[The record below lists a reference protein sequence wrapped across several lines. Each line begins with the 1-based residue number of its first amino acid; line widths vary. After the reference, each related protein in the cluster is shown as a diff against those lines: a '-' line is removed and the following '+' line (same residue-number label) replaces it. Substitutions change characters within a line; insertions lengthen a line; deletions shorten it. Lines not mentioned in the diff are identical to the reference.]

1 MRSIISKKKMFML
14 LGILSVWL
22 LFFQSVAWSVQ
33 NSLELHSGT
42 VKIIRSGKS
51 QILQK
56 AGETYSLSANDRLQ
70 TGENTQVTLYLNDRK
85 NMVKLFSH
93 SFFKLDDI
101 SEQENNVALFTGK
114 ANFSV
119 KPLPGSSG
127 AGEDESKIGKKDKAT
142 ARELKDKLG
151 GDLKGSLAK
160 LGKSKLSR
168 KKKRFKVRTVS
179 AVIGVRGTKFVLA
192 TGSFSPNRADL
203 LVLPEKEPG
212 TKSEATLANTKL
224 SEYEEKVGPGEVSR
238 VVENRGPTV
247 SVTISPEAI
256 ARIAEADGPDS
267 FQGVEFGLSESIDY
281 IQERQRKEDE
291 TPRFDEKINAED
303 EFLEQL
309 DRLEELET
317 VVSNAEN
324 AIDSAKSKILIL
336 SMTFTNR

>member
-1 MRSIISKKKMFML
+1 MRSIISKKKIFLL

-22 LFFQSVAWSVQ
+22 LFFKSAAWSVQ

-42 VKIIRSGKS
+42 VKIIRTGKS

-56 AGETYSLSANDRLQ
+56 AGKTYSLSANDRLQ
-70 TGENTQVTLYLNDRK
+70 TGENTQVTLYLNDRD

-238 VVENRGPTV
+238 VVEDRGPTV
-247 SVTISPEAI
+247 SVTISPEEI

-267 FQGVEFGLSESIDY
+267 FQGVEFGLSESIDS
-281 IQERQRKEDE
+281 IQERQRREDE
-291 TPRFDEKINAED
+291 TPRFDEKIDAED

>member
-1 MRSIISKKKMFML
+1 ML

-22 LFFQSVAWSVQ
+22 LFFQSAAWSVQ

-70 TGENTQVTLYLNDRK
+70 TGENTQVTLYLNDRD

-142 ARELKDKLG
+142 ARELKNKLG
-151 GDLKGSLAK
+151 GELKGSLAK

-212 TKSEATLANTKL
+212 TKSEATLANTEL

-238 VVENRGPTV
+238 VVEDRGPTV
-247 SVTISPEAI
+247 SVTISPEEI

-267 FQGVEFGLSESIDY
+267 FQGVEFGLSESIDS
-281 IQERQRKEDE
+281 IQERQRREDE
-291 TPRFDEKINAED
+291 TPRFDEEIDTEG

-324 AIDSAKSKILIL
+324 AIDSAKSKFLIL
-336 SMTFTNR
+336 SMTFTSR

>member
-1 MRSIISKKKMFML
+1 ML

-22 LFFQSVAWSVQ
+22 LFFQSAAWSVQ

-70 TGENTQVTLYLNDRK
+70 TGENTQVTLYLNDRD

-238 VVENRGPTV
+238 VVEDRGPTV
-247 SVTISPEAI
+247 SVTISPEEI

-267 FQGVEFGLSESIDY
+267 FQGVEFGLSESIDS
-281 IQERQRKEDE
+281 IQERQRREDE
-291 TPRFDEKINAED
+291 TPRFDEKIDAED
-303 EFLEQL
+303 EFIEQL

>member
-1 MRSIISKKKMFML
+1 ML

-22 LFFQSVAWSVQ
+22 LFFQSAAWSVQ

-70 TGENTQVTLYLNDRK
+70 TGENTQVTLYLNDRD

-142 ARELKDKLG
+142 ARELKAKLG
-151 GDLKGSLAK
+151 GNLKGSLAK

-238 VVENRGPTV
+238 VVEDRGPTV
-247 SVTISPEAI
+247 SVTISPEEI

-267 FQGVEFGLSESIDY
+267 FQGVEFGLSESIDS
-281 IQERQRKEDE
+281 IQERQRREDK
-291 TPRFDEKINAED
+291 TPRFDEKIDAEG

>member
-1 MRSIISKKKMFML
+1 ML

-22 LFFQSVAWSVQ
+22 LFFQSAAWSVQ

-70 TGENTQVTLYLNDRK
+70 TGENTQVTLYLNDRD

-247 SVTISPEAI
+247 SVTISPEEI

-267 FQGVEFGLSESIDY
+267 FQGVEFGLSESIDS
-281 IQERQRKEDE
+281 IKERQRREDKI
-291 TPRFDEKINAED
+291 PRFDEKVDAEG

>member
-1 MRSIISKKKMFML
+1 ML

-22 LFFQSVAWSVQ
+22 LFFQSAAWSVL

-51 QILQK
+51 KILQK
-56 AGETYSLSANDRLQ
+56 AGKTYSLSANDRLQ
-70 TGENTQVTLYLNDRK
+70 TGENTQVTLYLNDRD

-142 ARELKDKLG
+142 AGELKDKLG
-151 GDLKGSLAK
+151 GELKGSLAK

-212 TKSEATLANTKL
+212 TKSEVNLANAKL
-224 SEYEEKVGPGEVSR
+224 LKYKEKVGSGEVSR
-238 VVENRGPTV
+238 VVEDRGPTFSKAAPLEV
-247 SVTISPEAI
+247 I
-256 ARIAEADGPDS
+256 ARIVEADGYDI
-267 FQGVEFGLSESIDY
+267 FQMVEFGLSESIDS
-281 IQERQRKEDE
+281 IRERLSREDE
-291 TPRFDEKINAED
+291 TPRFDENIDTEG
-303 EFLEQL
+303 EFIEQL

>member
-1 MRSIISKKKMFML
+1 ML

-22 LFFQSVAWSVQ
+22 LFFQSAAWSVQ

-70 TGENTQVTLYLNDRK
+70 TGENTQVTLYLNDRD

-151 GDLKGSLAK
+151 GELKGSLAK

-212 TKSEATLANTKL
+212 TKSEATLANTKI

-247 SVTISPEAI
+247 SVTISPEEI

-267 FQGVEFGLSESIDY
+267 FQGVEFGLSESIDS
-281 IQERQRKEDE
+281 IKERQRREDE
-291 TPRFDEKINAED
+291 TPRFDEKIDAEG

>member
-1 MRSIISKKKMFML
+1 ML

-22 LFFQSVAWSVQ
+22 PFFKSSVWSVQ

-70 TGENTQVTLYLNDRK
+70 TGENTQVTLYLNDRD

-142 ARELKDKLG
+142 AVEFKDKLG
-151 GDLKGSLAK
+151 GELKGSLAK

-212 TKSEATLANTKL
+212 TKSEATLANTKI

-238 VVENRGPTV
+238 VVEDRGPTV
-247 SVTISPEAI
+247 SVTISPEEI

-267 FQGVEFGLSESIDY
+267 FQGVEFGLSESIDS
-281 IQERQRKEDE
+281 IKERQRREDE
-291 TPRFDEKINAED
+291 TPRFDEKIDPEG

-309 DRLEELET
+309 DRLDELET
-317 VVSNAEN
+317 IVSNAEN
-324 AIDSAKSKILIL
+324 AVDSAKRKLLIL

>member
-1 MRSIISKKKMFML
+1 ML

-22 LFFQSVAWSVQ
+22 LFFQSAAWSVQ

-70 TGENTQVTLYLNDRK
+70 TGENTQVTLYLNDRD

-224 SEYEEKVGPGEVSR
+224 SKYEEKVGSGEVSR
-238 VVENRGPTV
+238 VVEDRGPTV
-247 SVTISPEAI
+247 SVTISPEEI
-256 ARIAEADGPDS
+256 ARIAEAEGPDS
-267 FQGVEFGLSESIDY
+267 FQGVEFGLSESIDS
-281 IQERQRKEDE
+281 IKERQRKEDE
-291 TPRFDEKINAED
+291 TPRFDEKIDTEG

>member
-1 MRSIISKKKMFML
+1 ML
-14 LGILSVWL
+14 LGILFVWL
-22 LFFQSVAWSVQ
+22 LFFQSAAWSVQ

-56 AGETYSLSANDRLQ
+56 AGKTYSLSANDRLQ
-70 TGENTQVTLYLNDRK
+70 TGENTQVTLYLNDRD
-85 NMVKLFSH
+85 NVVKLFSN

-101 SEQENNVALFTGK
+101 SDKENNVALFTGK

-119 KPLPGSSG
+119 KPLPGPSG
-127 AGEDESKIGKKDKAT
+127 TGEDESKIGEKDKAT
-142 ARELKDKLG
+142 ASGLKAKLG

-179 AVIGVRGTKFVLA
+179 AIIGVRGTKFVLA

-212 TKSEATLANTKL
+212 TKSEATLANKKL
-224 SEYEEKVGPGEVSR
+224 SDFEEKVGAGKVSR

-247 SVTISPEAI
+247 SVTVSPEEI
-256 ARIAEADGPDS
+256 ARIVEADGSDS
-267 FQGVEFGLSESIDY
+267 FQGVEFGLAESIDS
-281 IQERQRKEDE
+281 IQERQRREDK
-291 TPRFDEKINAED
+291 TPRFDERIDAED

-309 DRLEELET
+309 DRLEEIET
-317 VVSNAEN
+317 VVSNAES
-324 AIDSAKSKILIL
+324 AVDSVKSKILIL
-336 SMTFTNR
+336 SMTLTNR

>member
-1 MRSIISKKKMFML
+1 ML
-14 LGILSVWL
+14 LGILSLWL
-22 LFFQSVAWSVQ
+22 LFFQSAAWSVQ

-56 AGETYSLSANDRLQ
+56 AGKTYSLSANDRLQ
-70 TGENTQVTLYLNDRK
+70 TGENTQVTLYLNDRD

-127 AGEDESKIGKKDKAT
+127 AG
-142 ARELKDKLG
+142 ELKDKLG

-192 TGSFSPNRADL
+192 TGSFSLNRADL

-212 TKSEATLANTKL
+212 TKSEATLANTKI

-238 VVENRGPTV
+238 VVEDRGPTV
-247 SVTISPEAI
+247 SVTISPEEI

-267 FQGVEFGLSESIDY
+267 FQGVEFGLSESIDS
-281 IQERQRKEDE
+281 IQERQRREDE
-291 TPRFDEKINAED
+291 TPRFDEKIDAEG

>member
-1 MRSIISKKKMFML
+1 MFLL
-14 LGILSVWL
+14 LGILSVWM
-22 LFFQSVAWSVQ
+22 LFFKSVAWSEQ

-42 VKIIRSGKS
+42 VKIVRSGKS
-51 QILQK
+51 HILQK
-56 AGETYSLSANDRLQ
+56 AGETYLLSANDRLQ
-70 TGENTQVTLYLNDRK
+70 TGENTQVTLYLNDRD
-85 NMVKLFSH
+85 NVVKLFSH
-93 SFFKLDDI
+93 SFLKLDDI
-101 SEQENNVALFTGK
+101 SEKENNVALFTGK

-119 KPLPGSSG
+119 KPLTGASG
-127 AGEDESKIGKKDKAT
+127 AGEDDSQIGKKEESTASKFKA
-142 ARELKDKLG
+142 KLG
-151 GDLKGSLAK
+151 GDLKGGLTK

-224 SEYEEKVGPGEVSR
+224 SEYEEKVGPGEISR
-238 VVENRGPTV
+238 VVENRGPSV
-247 SVTISPEAI
+247 SVTISPEEI
-256 ARIAEADGPDS
+256 ARIAEGDGPDS
-267 FQGVEFGLSESIDY
+267 FKGVEFGLSESIDS
-281 IQERQRKEDE
+281 IKERQRREDD
-291 TPRFDEKINAED
+291 TPRFDEATDSEG

-317 VVSNAEN
+317 VVRNAEN
-324 AIDSAKSKILIL
+324 AIDSTKSKFLIL

>member
-1 MRSIISKKKMFML
+1 ML

-22 LFFQSVAWSVQ
+22 LFFQSAAWSVQ

-70 TGENTQVTLYLNDRK
+70 TGENTQVTLYLNDRD

-101 SEQENNVALFTGK
+101 SEQENNVALLTGK

-119 KPLPGSSG
+119 KPIPGSSG

-142 ARELKDKLG
+142 AVEFKDKLG
-151 GDLKGSLAK
+151 GELKGSLAK

-179 AVIGVRGTKFVLA
+179 AVVGVRGTKFVLA

-224 SEYEEKVGPGEVSR
+224 SEYEEKVGSGEVSR
-238 VVENRGPTV
+238 LVEDRGPTV
-247 SVTISPEAI
+247 SKAASLEVI
-256 ARIAEADGPDS
+256 ARIVEADGYDI
-267 FQGVEFGLSESIDY
+267 FQMVEFGLSESIDS
-281 IQERQRKEDE
+281 IRERLRREDE
-291 TPRFDEKINAED
+291 TPRFDEKIDTEG

>member
-1 MRSIISKKKMFML
+1 ML

-22 LFFQSVAWSVQ
+22 LFFQSAAWSVQ

-70 TGENTQVTLYLNDRK
+70 TGENTQVTLYLNDRD

-142 ARELKDKLG
+142 AVEFKDKLG
-151 GDLKGSLAK
+151 GELKGSLAK

-192 TGSFSPNRADL
+192 TGSFSLNRSDL

-212 TKSEATLANTKL
+212 TKSEATLANKKL
-224 SEYEEKVGPGEVSR
+224 KEYEEKVGSGEVSR
-238 VVENRGPTV
+238 LVEDRGPTV
-247 SVTISPEAI
+247 SKAASLEMI
-256 ARIAEADGPDS
+256 ARIVEADGYDI
-267 FQGVEFGLSESIDY
+267 FQMVEFGLSESIAS
-281 IQERQRKEDE
+281 IRERLIREDE
-291 TPRFDEKINAED
+291 TPRFDEKIDAES

>member
-1 MRSIISKKKMFML
+1 ML

-22 LFFQSVAWSVQ
+22 LFFQSAAWSVQ

-70 TGENTQVTLYLNDRK
+70 TGENTQVTLYLNDRD

-142 ARELKDKLG
+142 AVEFKDKLG
-151 GDLKGSLAK
+151 GELKGSLAK

-179 AVIGVRGTKFVLA
+179 AVIAVRGTKFVLA

-247 SVTISPEAI
+247 SVTISPEEI
-256 ARIAEADGPDS
+256 ARIAEADGSDS
-267 FQGVEFGLSESIDY
+267 FQGVEFGLSESIDS
-281 IQERQRKEDE
+281 IQERLRRDDE
-291 TPRFDEKINAED
+291 TPRFDEKIDTEG

>member
-1 MRSIISKKKMFML
+1 ML

-22 LFFQSVAWSVQ
+22 LFFQSAAWSVQ

-70 TGENTQVTLYLNDRK
+70 TGENTQVTLYLNDRD

-119 KPLPGSSG
+119 KPIPGSSG
-127 AGEDESKIGKKDKAT
+127 AEKDESKIGKKDKAT

-151 GDLKGSLAK
+151 GELKGSLAK

-247 SVTISPEAI
+247 SVTISPEEI

-267 FQGVEFGLSESIDY
+267 FQGVEFGLSESIGS
-281 IQERQRKEDE
+281 IQERQRREDE
-291 TPRFDEKINAED
+291 TPRFDEEIEAED
-303 EFLEQL
+303 ELLEQL

-324 AIDSAKSKILIL
+324 AIDSAKSKFLIL

>member
-1 MRSIISKKKMFML
+1 ML

-22 LFFQSVAWSVQ
+22 LFFQSAAWSVQ

-70 TGENTQVTLYLNDRK
+70 TGENTQVTLYLNDRD

-119 KPLPGSSG
+119 KPLPGSSE

-142 ARELKDKLG
+142 ASELKDKLG
-151 GDLKGSLAK
+151 GGLKGSLTK

-224 SEYEEKVGPGEVSR
+224 SEYEEKVGPGKVSR
-238 VVENRGPTV
+238 VVEDRGPTV
-247 SVTISPEAI
+247 SVTISPEEI
-256 ARIAEADGPDS
+256 ARIAEAGGPDS
-267 FQGVEFGLSESIDY
+267 FQGVEFGLSESIDS
-281 IQERQRKEDE
+281 IKERQRREDK
-291 TPRFDEKINAED
+291 TPRFDEKIDAES

-317 VVSNAEN
+317 FVSNAEN

>member
-1 MRSIISKKKMFML
+1 ML

-70 TGENTQVTLYLNDRK
+70 TGENTQVTLYLNDRN

-101 SEQENNVALFTGK
+101 SEQENNVALLTGK

-142 ARELKDKLG
+142 AGELKDKLS

-247 SVTISPEAI
+247 SVTISPEEI
-256 ARIAEADGPDS
+256 ARIAEAGGPDS
-267 FQGVEFGLSESIDY
+267 FQGVEFGLSESIDS
-281 IQERQRKEDE
+281 IQERQRREDE
-291 TPRFDEKINAED
+291 TPRFDEKIDAED

-317 VVSNAEN
+317 FVSNAEN
-324 AIDSAKSKILIL
+324 VIDSVKSKILIL
-336 SMTFTNR
+336 SMTITNR

>member
-1 MRSIISKKKMFML
+1 ML
-14 LGILSVWL
+14 FGILSVWL

-56 AGETYSLSANDRLQ
+56 AGKTYSLSANDRLQ
-70 TGENTQVTLYLNDRK
+70 TGENTQVTLYLNDRD

-142 ARELKDKLG
+142 AGELKDKLG

-179 AVIGVRGTKFVLA
+179 AVIGVRGTKFILA

-247 SVTISPEAI
+247 SVTISPEEI
-256 ARIAEADGPDS
+256 ARITEADGPDS
-267 FQGVEFGLSESIDY
+267 FQGVEFGLSESIDS
-281 IQERQRKEDE
+281 IKERQRKEDE
-291 TPRFDEKINAED
+291 TPRFDEKIDTEG

>member
-1 MRSIISKKKMFML
+1 MRSIISKKKIFML

-22 LFFQSVAWSVQ
+22 LFFQSAAWSVQ

-70 TGENTQVTLYLNDRK
+70 TGENTQVTLYLNDRD

-238 VVENRGPTV
+238 VVEDRGPSV
-247 SVTISPEAI
+247 SVTISPEEI

-267 FQGVEFGLSESIDY
+267 FQGVEFGLSESIDS
-281 IQERQRKEDE
+281 IQERQRREDE
-291 TPRFDEKINAED
+291 TPHFDEKIDAEE

>member
-1 MRSIISKKKMFML
+1 ML

-22 LFFQSVAWSVQ
+22 LFFQSAAWSVQ

-70 TGENTQVTLYLNDRK
+70 TGENTQVTLYLNDRD

-127 AGEDESKIGKKDKAT
+127 EGEDESKIGKKDKAT
-142 ARELKDKLG
+142 ARELKAKLG
-151 GDLKGSLAK
+151 GNLKGSLAK
-160 LGKSKLSR
+160 LGKSMLSR

-212 TKSEATLANTKL
+212 TKSEATLANTKI

-247 SVTISPEAI
+247 SRTISPEEI

-267 FQGVEFGLSESIDY
+267 FQGVEFGLSESIDS
-281 IQERQRKEDE
+281 IQERQRREDK
-291 TPRFDEKINAED
+291 TPRFDEKIDAES

>member
-1 MRSIISKKKMFML
+1 ML

-42 VKIIRSGKS
+42 VKIIRSGGS

-56 AGETYSLSANDRLQ
+56 AGETYSLLANDRLQ
-70 TGENTQVTLYLNDRK
+70 TGENTQVTLYLNDRD

-127 AGEDESKIGKKDKAT
+127 AVEDESKIGKKDKTT

-224 SEYEEKVGPGEVSR
+224 SEYEEKVGSGEVSR
-238 VVENRGPTV
+238 VVEDRGPTV
-247 SVTISPEAI
+247 SVTISPEEI

-267 FQGVEFGLSESIDY
+267 FQGVEFGLSESIDS
-281 IQERQRKEDE
+281 IQERQRREDE
-291 TPRFDEKINAED
+291 TPHFDEKIDADE

-309 DRLEELET
+309 DRLEEIET
-317 VVSNAEN
+317 VVSYAED
-324 AIDSAKSKILIL
+324 AIDSAKNKFLIL
-336 SMTFTNR
+336 SMTITNR

>member
-1 MRSIISKKKMFML
+1 ML

-22 LFFQSVAWSVQ
+22 LFFQSAAWSVQ

-51 QILQK
+51 KILQK
-56 AGETYSLSANDRLQ
+56 AGEIYSLLANDRLQ
-70 TGENTQVTLYLNDRK
+70 TGENTQVTLYLNDRD

-101 SEQENNVALFTGK
+101 SEQENNVALLTGK

-212 TKSEATLANTKL
+212 TKSEATLANAKL

-238 VVENRGPTV
+238 VVEDRGPTV
-247 SVTISPEAI
+247 SVTISPEEI

-267 FQGVEFGLSESIDY
+267 FQGVEFGLSESIDS
-281 IQERQRKEDE
+281 IQERQRREDE
-291 TPRFDEKINAED
+291 TPRFDEKIDAEG

>member
-1 MRSIISKKKMFML
+1 ML

-22 LFFQSVAWSVQ
+22 LFFQSAAWSVQ

-70 TGENTQVTLYLNDRK
+70 TGENTQVTLYLNDRD

-127 AGEDESKIGKKDKAT
+127 VGEDESKIGKKDTAT
-142 ARELKDKLG
+142 ARELKNKLG
-151 GDLKGSLAK
+151 GELKGSLAK

-238 VVENRGPTV
+238 VVEDRGPTV
-247 SVTISPEAI
+247 SVTISPEEI

-267 FQGVEFGLSESIDY
+267 FQGVEFGLSESIDS
-281 IQERQRKEDE
+281 IKERLRREDE
-291 TPRFDEKINAED
+291 TPRFDEKIDTEG

>member
-1 MRSIISKKKMFML
+1 ML

-22 LFFQSVAWSVQ
+22 LFFQSAAWSVQ

-142 ARELKDKLG
+142 AGEFKDKLG
-151 GDLKGSLAK
+151 GELKGSLAK

-212 TKSEATLANTKL
+212 TKSEATLANTKI

-247 SVTISPEAI
+247 SVTISPEEI

-267 FQGVEFGLSESIDY
+267 FQGVEFGLSESIDS
-281 IQERQRKEDE
+281 IQERQRRDE
-291 TPRFDEKINAED
+291 KIPRFDEKIDTEG

>member
-1 MRSIISKKKMFML
+1 ML

-22 LFFQSVAWSVQ
+22 LFFQSAAWSVQ

-56 AGETYSLSANDRLQ
+56 AGKTYSLSANDRLQ
-70 TGENTQVTLYLNDRK
+70 TGENTQVTLYLNDRD

-151 GDLKGSLAK
+151 GELKGSLAK

-179 AVIGVRGTKFVLA
+179 AVIGVRGTKFILA

-238 VVENRGPTV
+238 VVEDRGPTV
-247 SVTISPEAI
+247 SVTISPEEI

-267 FQGVEFGLSESIDY
+267 FQGVEFGLSESIDS
-281 IQERQRKEDE
+281 IKERQRREDE
-291 TPRFDEKINAED
+291 TPRFDEKIDSEG

-324 AIDSAKSKILIL
+324 AIDSVKSKILIL

>member
-1 MRSIISKKKMFML
+1 ML

-22 LFFQSVAWSVQ
+22 LFFQSSAWSVQ

-70 TGENTQVTLYLNDRK
+70 TGENTQVTLYLNDRD

-127 AGEDESKIGKKDKAT
+127 VGEDESKIGKKDKTT

-224 SEYEEKVGPGEVSR
+224 S
-238 VVENRGPTV
+238 
-247 SVTISPEAI
+247 
-256 ARIAEADGPDS
+256 
-267 FQGVEFGLSESIDY
+267 
-281 IQERQRKEDE
+281 
-291 TPRFDEKINAED
+291 
-303 EFLEQL
+303 
-309 DRLEELET
+309 
-317 VVSNAEN
+317 
-324 AIDSAKSKILIL
+324 
-336 SMTFTNR
+336 

>member
-1 MRSIISKKKMFML
+1 ML

-22 LFFQSVAWSVQ
+22 LFFQSAAWSVQ

-70 TGENTQVTLYLNDRK
+70 TGENTQVTLYLNDRD

-151 GDLKGSLAK
+151 GELKGSLAK

-247 SVTISPEAI
+247 SVTISPEEI

-267 FQGVEFGLSESIDY
+267 FQGVEFGLSESIDS
-281 IQERQRKEDE
+281 IQERQRREDE
-291 TPRFDEKINAED
+291 TPRFDEKIDAED

>member
-1 MRSIISKKKMFML
+1 ML

-22 LFFQSVAWSVQ
+22 LFFQSAAWSVQ

-70 TGENTQVTLYLNDRK
+70 TGENTQVTLYLNDRN

-179 AVIGVRGTKFVLA
+179 AVIGVRGTKFILA

-212 TKSEATLANTKL
+212 TKSEATLANTKI
-224 SEYEEKVGPGEVSR
+224 SEYEEKVGSGEVSR
-238 VVENRGPTV
+238 VVEDRGPTF
-247 SVTISPEAI
+247 SKAAPLEAI
-256 ARIAEADGPDS
+256 ARIVEADGYDI
-267 FQGVEFGLSESIDY
+267 FQMVEFGLSESIDS
-281 IQERQRKEDE
+281 IQERQRREDK
-291 TPRFDEKINAED
+291 TPRFDEKIDAEG

>member
-1 MRSIISKKKMFML
+1 ML
-14 LGILSVWL
+14 LSILSVWL
-22 LFFQSVAWSVQ
+22 LFFQSSAWSVQ

-70 TGENTQVTLYLNDRK
+70 TGENTQVTLYLNDRD

-168 KKKRFKVRTVS
+168 KKKQFKVRTVS

-224 SEYEEKVGPGEVSR
+224 SEYEEKVGSGEVSR

-247 SVTISPEAI
+247 SVTISPEEI

-267 FQGVEFGLSESIDY
+267 FQGVEFGLSESIDS
-281 IQERQRKEDE
+281 IQERQRREDE
-291 TPRFDEKINAED
+291 TPRFDEKIDTEG

>member
-1 MRSIISKKKMFML
+1 MRSIISQKKIFLL

-22 LFFQSVAWSVQ
+22 LFFQSAAWSVQ

-42 VKIIRSGKS
+42 VKIIRNGKS

-70 TGENTQVTLYLNDRK
+70 TGENTQVTLYLNDRD

-142 ARELKDKLG
+142 TRELKSKLG
-151 GDLKGSLAK
+151 GDLKGK
-160 LGKSKLSR
+160 LEKLRKSMLSR
-168 KKKRFKVRTVS
+168 KKKGFKVRTVS

-238 VVENRGPTV
+238 VVEDRGPTV
-247 SVTISPEAI
+247 SVTISPEEI
-256 ARIAEADGPDS
+256 ARITGADGPDS
-267 FQGVEFGLSESIDY
+267 FQGVEFGLSESIDS
-281 IQERQRKEDE
+281 IKERQRRDDE
-291 TPRFDEKINAED
+291 TPLFDEKIDPEG

-324 AIDSAKSKILIL
+324 AIDSAKRKFLIL
-336 SMTFTNR
+336 SMTFTSR

>member
-1 MRSIISKKKMFML
+1 ML

-22 LFFQSVAWSVQ
+22 LFFQSTAWSAQ

-70 TGENTQVTLYLNDRK
+70 TGENTQVTLYLNDRD

-119 KPLPGSSG
+119 KPLTGSSG
-127 AGEDESKIGKKDKAT
+127 AEEDESKIGKKDKTT

-203 LVLPEKEPG
+203 LVLPEEEPG

-238 VVENRGPTV
+238 VVEDQGPTV
-247 SVTISPEAI
+247 SVTISPEEI
-256 ARIAEADGPDS
+256 ARIAEADGADS
-267 FQGVEFGLSESIDY
+267 FQGVEFGLSESIDS
-281 IQERQRKEDE
+281 IQERQRREDE
-291 TPRFDEKINAED
+291 TPRFDEKIDAED

-309 DRLEELET
+309 DRLEELEA

>member
-1 MRSIISKKKMFML
+1 ML

-22 LFFQSVAWSVQ
+22 LFFQSAAWSVQ

-51 QILQK
+51 KILQK

-70 TGENTQVTLYLNDRK
+70 TGENTQVTLYLNNRD

-101 SEQENNVALFTGK
+101 SEQENNVVLFTGK

-127 AGEDESKIGKKDKAT
+127 AREDESKIGKKDKAST
-142 ARELKDKLG
+142 RELKDKLG
-151 GDLKGSLAK
+151 GELKGSLAK

-203 LVLPEKEPG
+203 LVLPEKEPE
-212 TKSEATLANTKL
+212 TKSEATLANTKI

-238 VVENRGPTV
+238 VVEDRGPTV
-247 SVTISPEAI
+247 SVTISPEEI

-267 FQGVEFGLSESIDY
+267 FQGVEFGLSESIDS
-281 IQERQRKEDE
+281 IQERQRREDE
-291 TPRFDEKINAED
+291 TPRFDEKIDAED

>member
-1 MRSIISKKKMFML
+1 ML

-22 LFFQSVAWSVQ
+22 LFFQSAAWSVQ

-70 TGENTQVTLYLNDRK
+70 TGENTQVTLYLNDRD

-142 ARELKDKLG
+142 AMEFKDKLG
-151 GDLKGSLAK
+151 GELKGSLAK

-224 SEYEEKVGPGEVSR
+224 KEYEEKVGSGEVSR
-238 VVENRGPTV
+238 VVEGRGPTV
-247 SVTISPEAI
+247 SVTISPEEI

-267 FQGVEFGLSESIDY
+267 FQGVEFGLSESIDS
-281 IQERQRKEDE
+281 IQERQRREDE
-291 TPRFDEKINAED
+291 TPRFDEKIDAEG